1 MLKVFLVEDESIVRE
16 GLKNNIPWH
25 EYGYQ
30 FTGEASDGE
39 MALPMIR
46 KIRPDVL
53 ITDIKM
59 PFMDGLALSR
69 IVTQEI
75 PDIKIVIISGY
86 DEFEYAQQAIR
97 VGVEQYLLKPITKN
111 TLRKVLL
118 EVREKIES
126 EQEQRSYLETFQ
138 NEMKEYENYARRS
151 FLEKVFSGVF
161 SVQQIYEEAAKIS
174 LDLDGPCY
182 NLALLNLQVKRQNP
196 EYAMQ
201 EPEGVGEVR
210 EALFRYFLRFPKYLI
225 FQWNISLY
233 GVLIKGEADQMEE
246 LKEQCIYNIEKICS
260 QQVFSLEWCVAVG
273 EPVERLSLLP
283 ECYAKVNHILAHR
296 FFNPQRHI
304 LTEKDAEELLPGKD
318 LKSFASVDSAKVNP
332 DIIEGFLREGKQEE
346 IKDFVNGYLA
356 GVKDA
361 LESRLFRDYLLLNVR
376 FTTVNYMERI
386 GVNQQDFLPED
397 DDQKVREASGSGANI
412 DAYMLELLERALA
425 LRDRE
430 NENQGKHVLKKG
442 LKYIEENFSEE
453 SFSLNSVAGAI
464 GVSSNY
470 FSSIFS
476 QEMQITFIEYV
487 TKKRMEKAKKLLS
500 QTQLHSSEI
509 AGEVGYKDPHYFSF
523 VFKKTVGCTPREYRN
538 GK

>member
-16 GLKNNIPWH
+16 GLKKNIPWQ

-59 PFMDGLALSR
+59 PFMDGLALSQ

-75 PDIKIVIISGY
+75 PEIKIVIISGY

-97 VGVEQYLLKPITKN
+97 VGVEQYLLKPITKG

-118 EVREKIES
+118 EIREKIES
-126 EQEQRSYLETFQ
+126 EQEQKNYLETFQ

-174 LDLDGPCY
+174 LNLDGPCY
-182 NLALLNLQVKRQNP
+182 NLILLNLQVKRQNP
-196 EYAMQ
+196 EYIMQ
-201 EPEGVGEVR
+201 EPEGMSEVR
-210 EALFRYFLRFPKYLI
+210 EALFRFFLRFPQYLI
-225 FQWNISLY
+225 FQWNVSLY
-233 GVLIKGEADQMEE
+233 GVLIKGETEQMEA
-246 LKEQCIYNIEKICS
+246 LKEQCIHNIEKICS
-260 QQVFSLEWCVAVG
+260 QQEISLEWCVAVG
-273 EPVERLSLLP
+273 NPVERLSLLP

-304 LTEKDAEELLPGKD
+304 LTEKDVEELLPGKD

-332 DIIEGFLREGKQEE
+332 DIIQGFLREGKQAE
-346 IKDFVNGYLA
+346 IKDFVDGYLA
-356 GVKDA
+356 GVKEA
-361 LESRLFRDYLLLNVR
+361 LESRLFRDYLLLNIR
-376 FTTVNYMERI
+376 FTTINYMQI
-386 GVNQQDFLPED
+386 FGVCQQDFLPED
-397 DDQKVREASGSGANI
+397 DDRKVHDASASGDNI
-412 DAYMLELLERALA
+412 DVYMLELLERALT

-430 NENQGKHVLKKG
+430 SENQGKRALKKG
-442 LKYIEENFSEE
+442 LKYIEENFSDE
-453 SFSLNSVAGAI
+453 SLSLNSVAGAI
-464 GVSSNY
+464 GVSGNY

-476 QEMQITFIEYV
+476 QEMQMTFIEFV
-487 TKKRMEKAKKLLS
+487 TKKRMEKAKKLLI
-500 QTQLHSSEI
+500 QTQLHSNEI
-509 AGEVGYKDPHYFSF
+509 AGKVGYKDPHYFSF

>member
-376 FTTVNYMERI
+376 FTTVNYMEMI

>member
-412 DAYMLELLERALA
+412 DAYMLELLGRALA

>member
-1 MLKVFLVEDESIVRE
+1 MLKVFLVEDERVIRE
-16 GLKNNIPWH
+16 GLRDNIPW
-25 EYGYQ
+25 EQYGYR
-30 FTGEASDGE
+30 FIGEASDGE

-476 QEMQITFIEYV
+476 QEMQITFI
-487 TKKRMEKAKKLLS
+487 
-500 QTQLHSSEI
+500 
-509 AGEVGYKDPHYFSF
+509 
-523 VFKKTVGCTPREYRN
+523 
-538 GK
+538 

>member
-16 GLKNNIPWH
+16 GLKNNIPWQ

-39 MALPMIR
+39 MALPIIR
-46 KIRPDVL
+46 KVRPDVL

-75 PDIKIVIISGY
+75 PDIKIIIISGY

-118 EVREKIES
+118 EIREKIES

-182 NLALLNLQVKRQNP
+182 NLVLLNLQVKRQNP

-233 GVLIKGEADQMEE
+233 GVLIKGEAVQMEE
-246 LKEQCIYNIEKICS
+246 LKEQCIQIIEKICS
-260 QQVFSLEWCVAVG
+260 QQAFSLEWCVAVG
-273 EPVERLSLLP
+273 EPVERLSLLS

-376 FTTVNYMERI
+376 FTTVNYMEMI

-397 DDQKVREASGSGANI
+397 DDQKVREASGSGGNI

-509 AGEVGYKDPHYFSF
+509 AGEVGYKDSHYFSF

>member
-16 GLKNNIPWH
+16 GLKNNIPWQ

-118 EVREKIES
+118 EIREKIES

-182 NLALLNLQVKRQNP
+182 NLVLLNLQVKRQNP

-246 LKEQCIYNIEKICS
+246 LKEQCIHNIEKICS
-260 QQVFSLEWCVAVG
+260 QQVFSLEWCAAVG

-332 DIIEGFLREGKQEE
+332 DIIQGFLREGKQEE

-376 FTTVNYMERI
+376 FTTVNYMEMI

-397 DDQKVREASGSGANI
+397 DDRKVREASGNGGNI

-430 NENQGKHVLKKG
+430 SENQGKHVLKKG

-453 SFSLNSVAGAI
+453 SFSLNSVASAI

>member
-16 GLKNNIPWH
+16 GLKKNIPWQ

-59 PFMDGLALSR
+59 PFMDGLALSQ

-75 PDIKIVIISGY
+75 PEIKIVIISGY

-97 VGVEQYLLKPITKN
+97 VGVEQYLLKPITKG

-118 EVREKIES
+118 EIREKIES
-126 EQEQRSYLETFQ
+126 EQEQKNYLETFQ

-174 LDLDGPCY
+174 LNLDGPCY
-182 NLALLNLQVKRQNP
+182 NLILLNLQVKRQNP
-196 EYAMQ
+196 EYIMQ
-201 EPEGVGEVR
+201 EPEGMSEVR
-210 EALFRYFLRFPKYLI
+210 EALFRFFLRFPQYLI
-225 FQWNISLY
+225 IQWNVSLY
-233 GVLIKGEADQMEE
+233 GVLIKGETEQMEA
-246 LKEQCIYNIEKICS
+246 LKEQCIHNIEKICS
-260 QQVFSLEWCVAVG
+260 QQEISLEWCVAVG
-273 EPVERLSLLP
+273 NPVERLSLLP

-296 FFNPQRHI
+296 FFNSQRHI
-304 LTEKDAEELLPGKD
+304 LTEKDVEELLPGKD

-332 DIIEGFLREGKQEE
+332 DIIQGFLREGKQAE
-346 IKDFVNGYLA
+346 IKDFVDGYLA
-356 GVKDA
+356 GVKEA
-361 LESRLFRDYLLLNVR
+361 LESRLFRDYLLLNIR
-376 FTTVNYMERI
+376 FTTINYMQI
-386 GVNQQDFLPED
+386 FGVCQQDFLPED
-397 DDQKVREASGSGANI
+397 DDRKVHDASASGGNI
-412 DAYMLELLERALA
+412 DVYMLELLERALT

-430 NENQGKHVLKKG
+430 SENQGKRALKKG
-442 LKYIEENFSEE
+442 LKYIEENFSDE
-453 SFSLNSVAGAI
+453 SLSLNSVAGAI
-464 GVSSNY
+464 GVSGNY

-476 QEMQITFIEYV
+476 QEMQMTFIEFV
-487 TKKRMEKAKKLLS
+487 TKKRMEKAKKLLI
-500 QTQLHSSEI
+500 QTQLHSNEI
-509 AGEVGYKDPHYFSF
+509 AGKVGYKDPHYFSF

>member
-16 GLKNNIPWH
+16 GLKKNIPWQ

-59 PFMDGLALSR
+59 PFMDGLALSQ

-75 PDIKIVIISGY
+75 PEIKIVIISGY

-97 VGVEQYLLKPITKN
+97 VGVEQYLLKPITKG

-118 EVREKIES
+118 EIREKIES
-126 EQEQRSYLETFQ
+126 EQEQKNYLETFQ

-182 NLALLNLQVKRQNP
+182 NLILLNLQVKRQNP
-196 EYAMQ
+196 EYIMQ
-201 EPEGVGEVR
+201 EPEGMSEVR
-210 EALFRYFLRFPKYLI
+210 EALFRFFLRFPQYLI
-225 FQWNISLY
+225 FQWNVSLY
-233 GVLIKGEADQMEE
+233 GVLIKGETEQMEA
-246 LKEQCIYNIEKICS
+246 LKEQCIHNIEKICS
-260 QQVFSLEWCVAVG
+260 QQEISLEWCVAVG
-273 EPVERLSLLP
+273 NPVERLSLLP

-296 FFNPQRHI
+296 FFNSQRHI
-304 LTEKDAEELLPGKD
+304 LTEKDVEELLPGKD
-318 LKSFASVDSAKVNP
+318 LKSFASVDSAMVNP
-332 DIIEGFLREGKQEE
+332 DIIQGFLREGKQAE
-346 IKDFVNGYLA
+346 IKDFVDGYLA
-356 GVKDA
+356 GVKEA
-361 LESRLFRDYLLLNVR
+361 LESRLFRDYLLLNIR
-376 FTTVNYMERI
+376 FTTINYMQI
-386 GVNQQDFLPED
+386 FGVCQQDFLPED
-397 DDQKVREASGSGANI
+397 DDRKVHDASASGGNI
-412 DAYMLELLERALA
+412 DVYMLELLERALT

-430 NENQGKHVLKKG
+430 SENQGKRALKKG
-442 LKYIEENFSEE
+442 LKYIEENFSDE
-453 SFSLNSVAGAI
+453 SLSLNSVAGAI
-464 GVSSNY
+464 GVSGNY

-476 QEMQITFIEYV
+476 QEMQMTFIEFV
-487 TKKRMEKAKKLLS
+487 TKKRMEKAKKLLI
-500 QTQLHSSEI
+500 QTQLHSNEI
-509 AGEVGYKDPHYFSF
+509 AGKVGYKDPHYFSF

>member
-118 EVREKIES
+118 EIREKIES

-346 IKDFVNGYLA
+346 IKDFVNGYIA

-376 FTTVNYMERI
+376 FTTVNYMEMI

>member
-16 GLKNNIPWH
+16 GLKKNIPWQ

-59 PFMDGLALSR
+59 PFMDGLALSQ

-75 PDIKIVIISGY
+75 PEIKIVIISGY

-97 VGVEQYLLKPITKN
+97 VGVEQYLLKPITKG

-118 EVREKIES
+118 EIREKIES
-126 EQEQRSYLETFQ
+126 EQEQKNYLETFQ

-174 LDLDGPCY
+174 LNLDGPCY
-182 NLALLNLQVKRQNP
+182 NLILLNLQVKRQNP
-196 EYAMQ
+196 EYIMQ
-201 EPEGVGEVR
+201 EPEGMSEVR
-210 EALFRYFLRFPKYLI
+210 EALFRFFLRFPQYLI
-225 FQWNISLY
+225 FQWNVSLY
-233 GVLIKGEADQMEE
+233 GVLIKGETEQMEA
-246 LKEQCIYNIEKICS
+246 LKEQCIHNIEKICS
-260 QQVFSLEWCVAVG
+260 QQEISLEWCVAVG
-273 EPVERLSLLP
+273 NPVERLSLLP

-296 FFNPQRHI
+296 FFNSQRHI
-304 LTEKDAEELLPGKD
+304 LTEKDVEELLPGKD

-332 DIIEGFLREGKQEE
+332 DIIQGFLREGKQAE
-346 IKDFVNGYLA
+346 IKDFVDGYLA
-356 GVKDA
+356 GVKEA
-361 LESRLFRDYLLLNVR
+361 LESRLFRDYLLLNIR
-376 FTTVNYMERI
+376 FTTINYMQI
-386 GVNQQDFLPED
+386 FGVCQQDFLPED
-397 DDQKVREASGSGANI
+397 DDRKVHDASASGGNI
-412 DAYMLELLERALA
+412 DVYMLELLERALT

-430 NENQGKHVLKKG
+430 SENQGKRALKKG
-442 LKYIEENFSEE
+442 LKYIEENFSDE
-453 SFSLNSVAGAI
+453 SLSLNSVAGAI
-464 GVSSNY
+464 GVSGNY

-476 QEMQITFIEYV
+476 QEMQMTFIEFV
-487 TKKRMEKAKKLLS
+487 TKKRMEKAKKLLI
-500 QTQLHSSEI
+500 QTQLHSNEI
-509 AGEVGYKDPHYFSF
+509 AGKVGYKDPHYFSF

>member
-118 EVREKIES
+118 EIREKIES

>member
-1 MLKVFLVEDESIVRE
+1 M
-16 GLKNNIPWH
+16 
-25 EYGYQ
+25 
-30 FTGEASDGE
+30 
-39 MALPMIR
+39 
-46 KIRPDVL
+46 
-53 ITDIKM
+53 
-59 PFMDGLALSR
+59 
-69 IVTQEI
+69 
-75 PDIKIVIISGY
+75 
-86 DEFEYAQQAIR
+86 
-97 VGVEQYLLKPITKN
+97 
-111 TLRKVLL
+111 
-118 EVREKIES
+118 
-126 EQEQRSYLETFQ
+126 
-138 NEMKEYENYARRS
+138 
-151 FLEKVFSGVF
+151 F

>member
-16 GLKNNIPWH
+16 GLKKNISWQ

-59 PFMDGLALSR
+59 PFMDGLALSQ

-75 PDIKIVIISGY
+75 PEIKIVIISGY

-97 VGVEQYLLKPITKN
+97 VGVEQYLLKPITKG

-118 EVREKIES
+118 EIREKIES
-126 EQEQRSYLETFQ
+126 EQEQKNYLETFQ

-182 NLALLNLQVKRQNP
+182 NLILLNLQVKRQNP
-196 EYAMQ
+196 EYIMQ
-201 EPEGVGEVR
+201 EPEGMSEVR
-210 EALFRYFLRFPKYLI
+210 EALFRFFLRFPQYLI
-225 FQWNISLY
+225 FQWNVSLY
-233 GVLIKGEADQMEE
+233 GVLIKGETEQMEA
-246 LKEQCIYNIEKICS
+246 LKEQCIHNIEKICS
-260 QQVFSLEWCVAVG
+260 QQEISLEWCVAVG
-273 EPVERLSLLP
+273 NPVERLSLLP

-296 FFNPQRHI
+296 FFNSQRHI
-304 LTEKDAEELLPGKD
+304 LTEKDVEELLPGKD

-332 DIIEGFLREGKQEE
+332 DIIQGFLREGKQAE
-346 IKDFVNGYLA
+346 IKDFVDGYLA
-356 GVKDA
+356 GVKEA
-361 LESRLFRDYLLLNVR
+361 LESRLFRDYLLLNIR
-376 FTTVNYMERI
+376 FTTINYMQI
-386 GVNQQDFLPED
+386 FGVCQQDFLPED
-397 DDQKVREASGSGANI
+397 DDRKVHDASASGGNI
-412 DAYMLELLERALA
+412 DVYMLELLERALT

-430 NENQGKHVLKKG
+430 SENQGKRALKKG
-442 LKYIEENFSEE
+442 LKYIEENFSDE
-453 SFSLNSVAGAI
+453 SLSLNSVAGAI
-464 GVSSNY
+464 GVSGNY

-476 QEMQITFIEYV
+476 QEMQMTFIEFV
-487 TKKRMEKAKKLLS
+487 TKKRMEKAKKLLI
-500 QTQLHSSEI
+500 QTQLHSNEI
-509 AGEVGYKDPHYFSF
+509 AGKVGYKDPHYFSF

>member
-476 QEMQITFIEYV
+476 QEIQITFIEYV

>member
-16 GLKNNIPWH
+16 GLKNNIPWQ

-75 PDIKIVIISGY
+75 PNIKIVIISGY

-118 EVREKIES
+118 EIREKIES
-126 EQEQRSYLETFQ
+126 EQEQKNYLETFQ

-151 FLEKVFSGVF
+151 FLEKVFGGVF

-182 NLALLNLQVKRQNP
+182 NLVLLNLQVKRQNP

-201 EPEGVGEVR
+201 EPEGVVEVR
-210 EALFRYFLRFPKYLI
+210 EALFRYFLRFPNYLI

-233 GVLIKGEADQMEE
+233 GVLIKGEANRMEE

-273 EPVERLSLLP
+273 DPVERLSLLP
-283 ECYAKVNHILAHR
+283 ECYTKVNHILAHR

-304 LTEKDAEELLPGKD
+304 LTEKDAKELLPGKD

-332 DIIEGFLREGKQEE
+332 DIIQGFLREGKQEE
-346 IKDFVNGYLA
+346 IRDFVNGYLA

-376 FTTVNYMERI
+376 FTTVNYMEMI
-386 GVNQQDFLPED
+386 GVNQQDFLPEED
-397 DDQKVREASGSGANI
+397 DRKVREASGNGGNI
-412 DAYMLELLERALA
+412 DAYMLELLERALV
-425 LRDRE
+425 LRDKE
-430 NENQGKHVLKKG
+430 SDNQGRHVLKKG
-442 LKYIEENFSEE
+442 LKYIEENFSDE

-476 QEMQITFIEYV
+476 QEMQMTFIEYV

>member
-16 GLKNNIPWH
+16 GLKKNIPWQ

-59 PFMDGLALSR
+59 PFMDGLALSQ

-75 PDIKIVIISGY
+75 PEIKIVIISGY

-97 VGVEQYLLKPITKN
+97 VGVEQYLLKPITKG

-118 EVREKIES
+118 EIREKIES
-126 EQEQRSYLETFQ
+126 EQEQKNYLETFQ

-182 NLALLNLQVKRQNP
+182 NLILLNLQVKRQNP
-196 EYAMQ
+196 EYIMQ
-201 EPEGVGEVR
+201 EPEGMSEVR
-210 EALFRYFLRFPKYLI
+210 EALFRFFLRFPQYLI
-225 FQWNISLY
+225 FQWNVSLY
-233 GVLIKGEADQMEE
+233 GVLIKGETEQMEA
-246 LKEQCIYNIEKICS
+246 LKEQCIHNIEKICS
-260 QQVFSLEWCVAVG
+260 QQEISLEWCVAVG
-273 EPVERLSLLP
+273 NPVERLSLLP

-296 FFNPQRHI
+296 FFNSQRHI
-304 LTEKDAEELLPGKD
+304 LTEKDVEELLPGKD

-332 DIIEGFLREGKQEE
+332 DIIQGFLREGKQAE
-346 IKDFVNGYLA
+346 IKDFVDGYLA
-356 GVKDA
+356 GVKEA
-361 LESRLFRDYLLLNVR
+361 LESRLFRDYLLLNIR
-376 FTTVNYMERI
+376 FTTINYMQI
-386 GVNQQDFLPED
+386 FGVCQQDFLPED
-397 DDQKVREASGSGANI
+397 DDRKVHDASASGGNI
-412 DAYMLELLERALA
+412 DVYMLELLERALT

-430 NENQGKHVLKKG
+430 SENQGKRALKKG
-442 LKYIEENFSEE
+442 LKYIEENFSDE
-453 SFSLNSVAGAI
+453 SLSLNSVAGAI
-464 GVSSNY
+464 GVSGNY

-476 QEMQITFIEYV
+476 QEMQMTFIEFV
-487 TKKRMEKAKKLLS
+487 TKKRMEKAKKLLI
-500 QTQLHSSEI
+500 QTQLHSNEI
-509 AGEVGYKDPHYFSF
+509 AGKVGYKDPHYFSF

>member
-16 GLKNNIPWH
+16 GLKNNIPWQ

-75 PDIKIVIISGY
+75 PEMKIVIISGY

-97 VGVEQYLLKPITKN
+97 VGVEQYLLKPITKG

-118 EVREKIES
+118 EIREKIET
-126 EQEQRSYLETFQ
+126 EQEQKNYLETFQ

-151 FLEKVFSGVF
+151 FLEKVFGGVF

-182 NLALLNLQVKRQNP
+182 NLVLLNLQVKRQNP
-196 EYAMQ
+196 EHTMQ
-201 EPEGVGEVR
+201 EPEGMEQVR
-210 EALFRYFLRFPKYLI
+210 EALFRYFMRFPAYLI

-233 GVLIKGEADQMEE
+233 GVLIKGESDQMQE
-246 LKEQCIYNIEKICS
+246 LCVQNIEKICRKEA
-260 QQVFSLEWCVAVG
+260 FSMEWYAAVG

-283 ECYAKVNHILAHR
+283 ECYAKVNHILAYR
-296 FFNPQRHI
+296 FFCPQCHI

-332 DIIEGFLREGKQEE
+332 DIIHGFLREGKQAE
-346 IKDFVNGYLA
+346 INDFVNGYLA

-361 LESRLFRDYLLLNVR
+361 LESRLFRDYLLLSIR
-376 FTTVNYMERI
+376 FTTISYVETL
-386 GVNQQDFLPED
+386 GVSQQDFLPAD
-397 DDQKVREASGSGANI
+397 DDAKVREASGSGGSI
-412 DAYMLELLERALA
+412 ETYMQELLACALA

-430 NENQGKHVLKKG
+430 NENQGKRVLKKG
-442 LKYIEENFSEE
+442 LKYIEENFSDEAL
-453 SFSLNSVAGAI
+453 SLNSVAGAI
-464 GVSSNY
+464 GVSGNY

-476 QEMQITFIEYV
+476 QEMQMTFIEYV
-487 TKKRMEKAKKLLS
+487 TKKRMEKAKKLLT

>member
-16 GLKNNIPWH
+16 GLKKNIPWQ

-59 PFMDGLALSR
+59 PFMDGLALSQ

-75 PDIKIVIISGY
+75 PEIKIVIISGY

-97 VGVEQYLLKPITKN
+97 VGVEQYLLKPITKG

-118 EVREKIES
+118 EIREKIES
-126 EQEQRSYLETFQ
+126 EQEQKNYLETFQ

-182 NLALLNLQVKRQNP
+182 NLILLNLQVKRQNP
-196 EYAMQ
+196 EYIMQ
-201 EPEGVGEVR
+201 EPEGMSEVR
-210 EALFRYFLRFPKYLI
+210 EALFRFFLRFPQYLI
-225 FQWNISLY
+225 FQWNVSLY
-233 GVLIKGEADQMEE
+233 GVLIKGETEQMEA
-246 LKEQCIYNIEKICS
+246 LKEQCIHNIEKICS
-260 QQVFSLEWCVAVG
+260 QQEISLEWCVAVG
-273 EPVERLSLLP
+273 NPVERLSLLP

-304 LTEKDAEELLPGKD
+304 LTEKDVEELLPGKD

-332 DIIEGFLREGKQEE
+332 DIIQGFLREGKQAE
-346 IKDFVNGYLA
+346 IKDFVDGYLA
-356 GVKDA
+356 GVKEA
-361 LESRLFRDYLLLNVR
+361 LESRLFRDYLLLNIR
-376 FTTVNYMERI
+376 FTTINYMQI
-386 GVNQQDFLPED
+386 FGVCQQDFLPED
-397 DDQKVREASGSGANI
+397 DDRKVHDASASGGSI
-412 DAYMLELLERALA
+412 DVYMLELLERALT

-430 NENQGKHVLKKG
+430 SENQGKRVLKKG
-442 LKYIEENFSEE
+442 LKYIEENFSDE
-453 SFSLNSVAGAI
+453 SLSLNSVAGAI
-464 GVSSNY
+464 GVSGNY

-476 QEMQITFIEYV
+476 QEMQMTFIEFV
-487 TKKRMEKAKKLLS
+487 TKKRMEKAKKLLI

>member
-376 FTTVNYMERI
+376 FTTVNYMEMI
-386 GVNQQDFLPED
+386 GVNQQNFLPED
-397 DDQKVREASGSGANI
+397 DDQKVREASGSGGNI

>member
-16 GLKNNIPWH
+16 GLKNNIPWQ

-59 PFMDGLALSR
+59 PFMDGLALSQ

-75 PDIKIVIISGY
+75 PEVKIVIISGY

-97 VGVEQYLLKPITKN
+97 VGVEQYLLKPITKG

-118 EVREKIES
+118 EIREKIET
-126 EQEQRSYLETFQ
+126 EQEQKSYLETFQ

-151 FLEKVFSGVF
+151 FLEKVFGGVL

-182 NLALLNLQVKRQNP
+182 NLVLLNLQGKRHNP
-196 EYAMQ
+196 EHAMQ
-201 EPEGVGEVR
+201 EPEGVEQVR
-210 EALFRYFLRFPKYLI
+210 EALFRYFMRFPEYLI

-233 GVLIKGEADQMEE
+233 GVLIKGEADHMAGLQ
-246 LKEQCIYNIEKICS
+246 EQCVRNIEKICS
-260 QQVFSLEWCVAVG
+260 QEAFSMEWYAAVG

-296 FFNPQRHI
+296 FFSPQRHI
-304 LTEKDAEELLPGKD
+304 LTEKDAEELLSGKD
-318 LKSFASVDSAKVNP
+318 LKSFASVDSAKVSP
-332 DIIEGFLREGKQEE
+332 EIIQGFLREGKQAE
-346 IKDFVNGYLA
+346 IRDFVNGYLA
-356 GVKDA
+356 GVKEA
-361 LESRLFRDYLLLNVR
+361 LESRLFRDYLLLNMR
-376 FTTVNYMERI
+376 FTTINYMEML
-386 GVNQQDFLPED
+386 GVSQQDFLPEEED
-397 DDQKVREASGSGANI
+397 RKVREASASGGSI
-412 DAYMLELLERALA
+412 DGYMQELLARALT

-430 NENQGKHVLKKG
+430 SENQGKRVLKKG

-453 SFSLNSVAGAI
+453 SLSLNSVAGAI
-464 GVSSNY
+464 GVSGNY

-476 QEMQITFIEYV
+476 QEMQMTFIEYV
-487 TKKRMEKAKKLLS
+487 TKKRMDKAKKLLV

>member
-304 LTEKDAEELLPGKD
+304 LTEKDAEELLLGQD
-318 LKSFASVDSAKVNP
+318 LNSFASVDSAKVNP

-376 FTTVNYMERI
+376 FTTVNYMEMI

>member
-16 GLKNNIPWH
+16 GLKKNIPWQ

-59 PFMDGLALSR
+59 PFMDGLALSQ

-75 PDIKIVIISGY
+75 PEIKIVIISGY

-97 VGVEQYLLKPITKN
+97 VGVEQYLLKPITKG

-118 EVREKIES
+118 EIREKIES
-126 EQEQRSYLETFQ
+126 EQEQKNYLETFQ
-138 NEMKEYENYARRS
+138 NEMKEYENYARRI

-174 LDLDGPCY
+174 LNLDGPCY
-182 NLALLNLQVKRQNP
+182 NLILLNLQVKRQNP
-196 EYAMQ
+196 EYIMQ
-201 EPEGVGEVR
+201 EPEGMSEVR
-210 EALFRYFLRFPKYLI
+210 EALFRFFLRFPQYLI
-225 FQWNISLY
+225 FQWNVSLY
-233 GVLIKGEADQMEE
+233 GVLIKGETEQMEA
-246 LKEQCIYNIEKICS
+246 LKEQCIHNIEKICS
-260 QQVFSLEWCVAVG
+260 QQEISLEWCVAVG
-273 EPVERLSLLP
+273 NPVERLSLLP

-296 FFNPQRHI
+296 FFNSQRHI
-304 LTEKDAEELLPGKD
+304 LTEKDVEELLPGKD

-332 DIIEGFLREGKQEE
+332 DIIQGFLREGKQAE
-346 IKDFVNGYLA
+346 IKDFVDGYLA
-356 GVKDA
+356 GVKEA
-361 LESRLFRDYLLLNVR
+361 LESRLFRDYLLLNIR
-376 FTTVNYMERI
+376 FTTINYMQI
-386 GVNQQDFLPED
+386 FGVCQQDFLPED
-397 DDQKVREASGSGANI
+397 DDRKVHDASASGGNI
-412 DAYMLELLERALA
+412 DVYMLELLERALT

-430 NENQGKHVLKKG
+430 SENQGKRALKKG
-442 LKYIEENFSEE
+442 LKYIEENFSDE
-453 SFSLNSVAGAI
+453 SLSLNSVAGAI
-464 GVSSNY
+464 GVSGNY

-476 QEMQITFIEYV
+476 QEMQMTFIEFV
-487 TKKRMEKAKKLLS
+487 TKKRMEKAKKLLI
-500 QTQLHSSEI
+500 QTQLHSNEI
-509 AGEVGYKDPHYFSF
+509 AGKVGYKDPHYFSF

>member
-16 GLKNNIPWH
+16 GLKNNIPWQ

-39 MALPMIR
+39 MALPMLR

-53 ITDIKM
+53 LTDIKM
-59 PFMDGLALSR
+59 PFMDGLALSQ

-75 PDIKIVIISGY
+75 PEMKIVIISGY

-97 VGVEQYLLKPITKN
+97 LGVEQYLLKPITKN
-111 TLRKVLL
+111 TLKKVLL
-118 EVREKIES
+118 ELREKIET
-126 EQEQRSYLETFQ
+126 EQEQKNYLETFQ

-151 FLEKVFSGVF
+151 FLEKVFGGVF
-161 SVQQIYEEAAKIS
+161 TVQQIYEEAAKLS

-182 NLALLNLQVKRQNP
+182 NIVLLNLQVKRQSP
-196 EYAMQ
+196 EHAML
-201 EPEGVGEVR
+201 EPEGVGQVR
-210 EALFRYFLRFPKYLI
+210 EALFRYFMRFPEYLI

-233 GVLIKGEADQMEE
+233 CILIKGEADQMER
-246 LKEQCIYNIEKICS
+246 LRGQCVENIEKICL
-260 QQVFSLEWCVAVG
+260 QEAFSMEWYAAVG

-283 ECYAKVNHILAHR
+283 ACYAKANHILAHR
-296 FFNPQRHI
+296 FFSPKRHI
-304 LTEKDAEELLPGKD
+304 LTEKDTDGLLPGKD
-318 LKSFASVDSAKVNP
+318 LKSFASVDSAKVSP
-332 DIIEGFLREGKQEE
+332 DIIHGFLREGKQAEMR
-346 IKDFVNGYLA
+346 DFVSGYLA

-361 LESRLFRDYLLLNVR
+361 LESRLFRDYLLLNIR
-376 FTTVNYMERI
+376 FTTIHYMGSL
-386 GVNQQDFLPED
+386 GVSQQDFLPQD
-397 DDQKVREASGSGANI
+397 DDTKVREASGSGGSI
-412 DAYMLELLERALA
+412 DTYMQELLERALA

-430 NENQGKHVLKKG
+430 SENQGKHVLKNG
-442 LKYIEENFSEE
+442 LKYIEEKFCDE
-453 SFSLNSVAGAI
+453 SLSLNSVAGAT
-464 GVSSNY
+464 GVSGNY

-476 QEMQITFIEYV
+476 QEMQMTFIEYV
-487 TKKRMEKAKKLLS
+487 TKKRMEKAKKLLV

>member
-16 GLKNNIPWH
+16 GLKNNIPWQ

-39 MALPMIR
+39 MALPIIR
-46 KIRPDVL
+46 KVHPDVL

-118 EVREKIES
+118 EIREKIES
-126 EQEQRSYLETFQ
+126 EREQKNYLETFQ

-151 FLEKVFSGVF
+151 FLEKVFGGVF

-182 NLALLNLQVKRQNP
+182 NLVLLNLQVKRQNP

-233 GVLIKGEADQMEE
+233 GILMKGEAAQMEE
-246 LKEQCIYNIEKICS
+246 LKEQCVYNIEKICS
-260 QQVFSLEWCVAVG
+260 QQEFSLEWCVAVG

-304 LTEKDAEELLPGKD
+304 LTEKDANELLPGKD
-318 LKSFASVDSAKVNP
+318 LKSFASVDSAKVDP
-332 DIIEGFLREGKQEE
+332 DIIQGFLREGKQEE

-376 FTTVNYMERI
+376 FTTVNYMKII
-386 GVNQQDFLPED
+386 GVNQQDFLPKND
-397 DDQKVREASGSGANI
+397 DIKVREASSSGDNI

-430 NENQGKHVLKKG
+430 SENQGKRVLKKG

-464 GVSSNY
+464 GVSGNY